1 MRIARIHKRPR
12 PQGRPNFEDTMIAR
26 VQRDYQGTRFA
37 AVVALCVL
45 LGSGGCS
52 TDKVTVPGLSGPSE
66 LGLSLRLD
74 ATPDVLTADGSSTSA
89 IQATVR
95 DQNGQPKAGQGIFF
109 LVTDS
114 TGTAADI
121 GGLNHPTAV
130 SGPDGTAQVVYT
142 SPFRTDF
149 TANGAVVVR
158 ARPIGTDVNSEI
170 YREVRIELHSAEGR
184 LFPPKDGNQSPTCAI
199 VVQAP
204 FGFLIN
210 QSILFQTQASDP
222 DGFIVRYFWTFGDSS
237 NPSDKPDVEHHY
249 STHGTYSVT
258 QTVTDNNG
266 AQQTCSRDIRICDVG
281 SAPCDQPPA
290 P

>member
-1 MRIARIHKRPR
+1 M
-12 PQGRPNFEDTMIAR
+12 TR
-26 VQRDYQGTRFA
+26 VQTALRGGRFA
-37 AVVALCVL
+37 AGIGLCLVL
-45 LGSGGCS
+45 AHAGCS
-52 TDKVTVPGLSGPSE
+52 TDKVTIPGLSGPSE

-89 IQATVR
+89 VQATVR
-95 DQNGQPKAGQGIFF
+95 DQNGNLKAGVPIFF
-109 LVTDS
+109 AVTDA
-114 TGTAADI
+114 TGEFADI
-121 GGLNHPTAV
+121 GGLNHSTAV

-149 TANGAVVVR
+149 TGNGSVLVVARPVGSDANGQ
-158 ARPIGTDVNSEI
+158 I
-170 YREVRIELHSAEGR
+170 YRNVQIELHSAEGR
-184 LFPPKDGNQSPTCAI
+184 LFPPRAGNAPPSCSI

-210 QSILFQTQASDP
+210 QSILFQTAASD

-249 STHGTYSVT
+249 SVSGDYSVT

-266 AQQTCSRDIRICDVG
+266 AQTTCSKTVKICDD
-281 SAPCDQPPA
+281 STAPCPQP
-290 P
+290 

>member
-1 MRIARIHKRPR
+1 M
-12 PQGRPNFEDTMIAR
+12 TR
-26 VQRDYQGTRFA
+26 VQTTLRGGRFA
-37 AVVALCVL
+37 AGIGLCL
-45 LGSGGCS
+45 LLAHAGCS
-52 TDKVTVPGLSGPSE
+52 TDKVTIPGLNGPSE

-89 IQATVR
+89 VQATVR
-95 DQNGQPKAGQGIFF
+95 DQNGNPKPGVTIFF
-109 LVTDS
+109 AVTDS
-114 TGTAADI
+114 TGTFADI

-149 TANGAVVVR
+149 TGNGTVLVVARPVGSDANGQV
-158 ARPIGTDVNSEI
+158 
-170 YREVRIELHSAEGR
+170 YRNVAIELHSAEGR
-184 LFPPKDGNQSPTCAI
+184 LFPPRSGNSPPTCAI

-204 FGFLIN
+204 FGFLID
-210 QSILFQTQASDP
+210 QSILFQTQASDS

-249 STHGTYSVT
+249 STHGTYSVS

-266 AQQTCSRDIRICDVG
+266 AQTTCSKSIKICDVG
-281 SAPCDQPPA
+281 TAPCPQP
-290 P
+290 